1 MVELTATQAL
11 QRGVAA
17 HKEGKP
23 QVAERFYRAIL
34 KSEPQLPA
42 TEHNKIVLAEA
53 YTNLGVA
60 LQQMGNL
67 ESAIEH
73 YRKAIAIRPDYI
85 QVYYTLGLALRN
97 SGDLKASIDCYRQAV
112 ERMPNDVDALNN
124 LGAALQH
131 SGELNAAIE
140 SYQKALEIDPGCV
153 EVLNNMGIALQA
165 NLDLG
170 AAIDAYRQAI
180 SINPAYANAHSNLGH
195 ALRDK
200 GDLESSIECYKAALN
215 INPKSAQAHNN
226 MGNALR
232 EAENYREALEH
243 FDFITAIEANPA
255 NPQFWFNARSQA
267 LECLYH
273 LERYSELEQRLKT
286 LADSGDTNLR
296 IAAVSAFVSHQLKF
310 DDPYPFCRKPLDFL
324 HVGNLSEHVSDVES
338 FVDDLALEASR
349 ENQVWEP
356 MHGVTKIGYQTS
368 PTIFGA
374 GANCEALQKILRNE
388 IAAYHAKFGAEDCTY
403 MNRWPEKYALRGWL
417 ARLVKKGYQ
426 TPHNHPSGWLSGVVY
441 LKTIDS
447 GESDEGAIELGLHG
461 HELPVLDADYPR
473 KTHQPKRGDI
483 VLFPSSLFHR
493 TIPFS
498 ADTER
503 CVIAFDLYRH

>member
-1 MVELTATQAL
+1 MVELTAIEAL
-11 QRGVAA
+11 KRGVAA

-42 TEHNKIVLAEA
+42 TDHNKIVLAEA

-67 ESAIEH
+67 ESAIEN
-73 YRKAIAIRPDYI
+73 YTRAITIRPDYI

-97 SGDLKASIDCYRQAV
+97 IGDQKASIDCYRQAV
-112 ERMPNDVDALNN
+112 KQKPNDIDALNN

-131 SGELNAAIE
+131 SGDHDGAID
-140 SYQKALEIDPGCV
+140 SYKKALAIDPNCA

-165 NLDLG
+165 SADIRS
-170 AAIDAYRQAI
+170 AIDAFRKAI
-180 SINPAYANAHSNLGH
+180 SIKPDYANAHSNLGH

-200 GDLESSIECYKAALN
+200 GDLEASIDCYRAALR
-215 INPKSAQAHNN
+215 IVPDSAQAHNN

-232 EAENYREALEH
+232 ELGEYQAAIEH
-243 FDFITAIEANPA
+243 FDLITTIETNPS
-255 NPQFWFNARSQA
+255 NPQFWFNAKSQA

-273 LERYSELEQRLKT
+273 LERYTELEERLGA
-286 LADSGDTNLR
+286 LAAASDMNLR
-296 IAAVSAFVSHQLKF
+296 VAAVSAFVSHQLKF
-310 DDPYPFCRKPLDFL
+310 EDPHPFCPEPLSFM
-324 HVGNLSEHVSDVES
+324 HVGNLGEHVSDVDG
-338 FVDDLALEASR
+338 FVADILEEASR

-368 PTIFGA
+368 PTIFNA
-374 GANCEALQKILRNE
+374 GGQCEALEAILRNE
-388 IAAYHAKFGAEDCTY
+388 VSSYQERFGAEDCAY
-403 MNRWPEKYALRGWL
+403 MKQWPSKYALRGWL
-417 ARLVKKGYQ
+417 ARLVRNGYQ

-447 GESDEGAIELGLHG
+447 EISDEGAIELGLHG
-461 HELPVLDADYPR
+461 HELPILDESYPR
-473 KTHQPKRGDI
+473 KIHRPKKGDI

-493 TIPFS
+493 TIPFNE
-498 ADTER
+498 DTER